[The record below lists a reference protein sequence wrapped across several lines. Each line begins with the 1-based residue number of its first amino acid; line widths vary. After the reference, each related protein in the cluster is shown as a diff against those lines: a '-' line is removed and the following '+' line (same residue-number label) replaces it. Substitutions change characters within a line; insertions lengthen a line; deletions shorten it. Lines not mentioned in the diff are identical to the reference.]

1 MKPEELRSAEYAYN
15 KSKLL
20 RVFLVMVAIT
30 AGIVWLGFH
39 PPKDKDPYAI
49 WFFVSLWLALFGI
62 LTSLALPKLLSKR
75 PGLIISTAGI
85 QVPNFPD
92 QIVAW
97 SAIRSFDR
105 VRAKYSDVIVLHLDP
120 IAAKTLTRQ
129 WLVSRLPEWL
139 SGSRAKVGIPLQVL
153 RGNPDTI
160 FGQFVGLLSEAH
172 EAERQA
178 MPEDSSIPKDEEEE
192 ASEPAL
198 NSAGNPVFTYILLAI
213 LVAVYAAEL
222 TFGIEPPVAGSP
234 TIRTLYILGG
244 TFRRS
249 IVEDGEWWR
258 LFTAPF
264 MHAGVLHL
272 AFNCVSLWFAGRL
285 FERLIG
291 WRWFAAIFF
300 ASALGG
306 SVASVWIN
314 DQYTVG
320 VGASGGIVGLFAAVV
335 AASFRFRSGP
345 IADNLRIGAAQIL
358 IPSLLPFLS
367 AARSGENIDYAGHF
381 GGALTGAALSFLLL
395 AFWPKERPTPRF
407 GAAAVAFSTQFVIV
421 AAVSLFSISNTRQFI
436 LDDPM
441 SNFFSGRYEEA
452 ATGFAV
458 AATENPEN
466 APYYN
471 LWRFFAQTRGNDAKA
486 IADLRI
492 AAGKTDQGT
501 WPYPVYSLF
510 LGELKPDELMAKA
523 ADSNQRGEATFY
535 SGEWYLLGG
544 NIQEARPRLQAALSS
559 CPTTFLEFNG
569 AKGELNSLPAQ

>member
-1 MKPEELRSAEYAYN
+1 MKPEELRRTEYAYN
-15 KSKLL
+15 KGKLL
-20 RVFLVMVAIT
+20 RIFLILVVFT
-30 AGIVWLGFH
+30 AGIIWLGFH
-39 PPKDKDPYAI
+39 PPSDQDPHLI
-49 WFFVSLWLALFGI
+49 WVFVVLGSAFCGIIAL
-62 LTSLALPKLLSKR
+62 LLLPKLFSVE
-75 PGLIISTAGI
+75 PGLVISTAGI
-85 QVPNFPD
+85 RLPNFPG
-92 QIVAW
+92 QILPW
-97 SAIRSFDR
+97 SAIRNFDR
-105 VRAKYSDVIVLHLDP
+105 VRSKHSDALILHLDP
-120 IAAKTLTRQ
+120 VAARTLTRR
-129 WLVSRLPEWL
+129 WLASRL
-139 SGSRAKVGIPLQVL
+139 SGSRAKVGVALHVL

-160 FGQFVGLLSEAH
+160 VHQFVALASEAH
-172 EAERQA
+172 EAARQA
-178 MPEDSSIPKDEEEE
+178 MPEDGAIALHDEEE
-192 ASEPAL
+192 APGPAL
-198 NSAGNPVFTYILLAI
+198 NSAGHPVFTYVLLAT

-249 IVEDGEWWR
+249 IAEDGEWWR

-264 MHAGVLHL
+264 MHGGFLHL

-306 SVASVWIN
+306 SIASVWIN
-314 DQYTVG
+314 APNAVG

-345 IADNLRIGAAQIL
+345 IADSLRIGAAQIL

-407 GAAAVAFSTQFVIV
+407 GAAAIAFSTLFVIV
-421 AAVSLFSISNTRQFI
+421 AAVSLFPISITRQFI

-486 IADLRI
+486 TADLRI

-501 WPYPVYSLF
+501 WPYPVYRLF
-510 LGELKPDELMAKA
+510 LGALKPDELMAKA
-523 ADSNQRGEATFY
+523 ADSNQRCEATFY

-559 CPTTFLEFNG
+559 CPTTFLEYSG
-569 AKGELNSLPAQ
+569 AKGELSGLGVQ

>member
-1 MKPEELRSAEYAYN
+1 MNPQELRRAEYAYN

-30 AGIVWLGFH
+30 AGIVWLGFY

-139 SGSRAKVGIPLQVL
+139 TGSRAKVGIPLQVL

-160 FGQFVGLLSEAH
+160 FGQFVGLLSKAH

-192 ASEPAL
+192 ASEPAV
-198 NSAGNPVFTYILLAI
+198 NSAGHPLFTYILLAI
-213 LVAVYAAEL
+213 LVAVYLAEL
-222 TFGIEPPVAGSP
+222 AFSVEPPVAGSP
-234 TIRTLYILGG
+234 STWSLYLLGG
-244 TFRRS
+244 TVRQS
-249 IVEDGEWWR
+249 IVEHGEWWR

-264 MHAGVLHL
+264 MHGGILHL
-272 AFNCVSLWFAGRL
+272 AFNCVALWFAGRL

-306 SVASVWIN
+306 SIASVWIN

-407 GAAAVAFSTQFVIV
+407 GAAAIAFSTLFVIV
-421 AAVSLFSISNTRQFI
+421 AAVSLWPISSTIRIVANN
-436 LDDPM
+436 PM
-441 SNFFSGRYEEA
+441 TNFFAGKYEQA
-452 ATGFAV
+452 ATGFATE
-458 AATENPEN
+458 ATEDPAN
-466 APYYN
+466 APYFH
-471 LWRFFAQTRGNDAKA
+471 LWRFFAQKRGKDTKA
-486 IADLRI
+486 IADLEI
-492 AAGKTDQGT
+492 AAGKMDQGT
-501 WPYPVYSLF
+501 WPYPVYRLF
-510 LGELKPDELMAKA
+510 LGALKPDELMAKA
-523 ADSNQRGEATFY
+523 ADSNQRCEATFY
-535 SGEWYLLGG
+535 SGEWYLLNG
-544 NIQEARPRLQAALSS
+544 NTAEARPRFQTALSS
-559 CPTTFLEFNG
+559 CPATFLEYDG
-569 AKGELNSLPAQ
+569 AKGELKSLGAQ